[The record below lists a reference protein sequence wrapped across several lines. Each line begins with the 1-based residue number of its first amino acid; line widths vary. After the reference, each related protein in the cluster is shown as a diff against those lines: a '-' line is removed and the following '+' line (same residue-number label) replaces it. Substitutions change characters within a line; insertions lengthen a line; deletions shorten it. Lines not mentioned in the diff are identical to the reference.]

1 MGVPAFYRW
10 LRCLLPRLL
19 SATPLV
25 LMCTITSKNPWPT
38 HPQRDHNAPKA
49 AHTTARGRV
58 ERRHT
63 VVTAAYCLP
72 VAVLCPRCHILSI
85 NARTERWTGLGEPGS
100 CALSWEKQLGL
111 GTLVQ
116 GSEASVSKPRLHPYA
131 QGPAP
136 HTVLAVP
143 NVNRSRT
150 DDHRPQSCHGFL
162 KNTGAA
168 AVFPSIDLQFV
179 PFPTAQL

>member
-49 AHTTARGRV
+49 AHTNESSRAKAHRRHCRLLPSGRGSLSTMSHPVDQCSDRAVDGSGGAGIMCFELGETAGGWAHSSRGRKQAC
-58 ERRHT
+58 RSLDCTLMHKAPRHILFWPCLT
-63 VVTAAYCLP
+63 STGVALMTIARKVVT
-72 VAVLCPRCHILSI
+72 VF
-85 NARTERWTGLGEPGS
+85 
-100 CALSWEKQLGL
+100 
-111 GTLVQ
+111 
-116 GSEASVSKPRLHPYA
+116 SK
-131 QGPAP
+131 
-136 HTVLAVP
+136 
-143 NVNRSRT
+143 
-150 DDHRPQSCHGFL
+150 
-162 KNTGAA
+162 TGAA